1 MPDLIRVPYLGTA
14 EEDVLLATWLVAEGE
29 AFRKGDALAA
39 VETLKAAFEIEAER
53 DGVLHRQVV
62 PAGERVAVQGV
73 VGIARASSESV
84 SADDEAALLASV
96 EDEADDT
103 AGPVAQA
110 ATREPAAPSRG
121 GAAGDVEAAPAARMR
136 ARELGID
143 LAAVCGTGAGGLI
156 RLEDVERHV
165 AEGKASVPIEDPTA
179 GDGWLSAEFTELLD
193 RDRAAFAALGSA
205 SKVAIYRRFGA
216 RLGADVSFGSNAVI
230 RARRLVLGDGSHV
243 GANVT
248 IDCEELV
255 AGRLACFGRN
265 SVLRSRRIE
274 LGDNAFFAPDVE
286 VGGGGAMEP
295 EAELVVGSNGF
306 IGERSHLNPCRRLEI
321 GDEVV
326 ISRSAVIMTHS
337 FGGSVLDGYP
347 NRFAPVRIGSRCQ
360 VGIGAMLFPGVEM
373 GEGSILL
380 SNSTLVTSMP
390 AGRMFAG
397 VPATDLRAA
406 AHPPSDAQRAG
417 IVRDLVAEF
426 ARQLGLRGHRV
437 VCDSNGDRTLLTLTT
452 DRGEHRLHLAA
463 VAPPDHGEL
472 PREQLWVTAAAL
484 GDDRFAAA
492 PPELCVFDLGTP
504 RIRGPEG
511 PLHDAFREFLRKRG
525 VRLGAWTYR
534 GGLL

>member
-29 AFRKGDALAA
+29 SFRKGDALAA

-73 VGIARASSESV
+73 VGIARGPAESV
-84 SADDEAALLASV
+84 SAGDEAALLASV
-96 EDEADDT
+96 EVETEAAAGQSIDT
-103 AGPVAQA
+103 ATRDA
-110 ATREPAAPSRG
+110 ATRDTVRSAPASV
-121 GAAGDVEAAPAARMR
+121 AGEVDAAPAARLR

-143 LAAVCGTGAGGLI
+143 LAAVRGTGGGGLI

-165 AEGKASVPIEDPTA
+165 AAGGAAAPAADPAA
-179 GDGWLSAEFTELLD
+179 GDGWLSADFTELLD

-243 GANVT
+243 GENVT

-255 AGRLACFGRN
+255 AGKLACFGRN

-326 ISRSAVIMTHS
+326 ISRSAVVMTHS

-406 AHPPSDAQRAG
+406 AHAPS
-417 IVRDLVAEF
+417 E
-426 ARQLGLRGHRV
+426 
-437 VCDSNGDRTLLTLTT
+437 
-452 DRGEHRLHLAA
+452 
-463 VAPPDHGEL
+463 
-472 PREQLWVTAAAL
+472 
-484 GDDRFAAA
+484 
-492 PPELCVFDLGTP
+492 
-504 RIRGPEG
+504 
-511 PLHDAFREFLRKRG
+511 
-525 VRLGAWTYR
+525 
-534 GGLL
+534 